1 MYGIRYKHKDS
12 WMWDKILIIE
22 KEGRSLINI
31 IIYYIR

>member
-22 KEGRSLINI
+22 KEGRSLLIL
-31 IIYYIR
+31 